1 MGYFFKAE
9 KLDQIIEQLSKT
21 YRIYA
26 PVRHKGMGRFSD
38 RDSIRYA
45 EINQIEDVVFDQKSQ
60 FSPKETFY
68 PMKQTLFY
76 FTEEEYKEPKIDTK
90 GIIVFLRSCDIHAVK
105 RLDQVFLENGPYKDL
120 YYERLRSKIKFI
132 LMECADDFENC
143 FCVSMGT
150 NQTVDYDVSIRLKDG
165 VFYCDVQK
173 DIEGLFATYGSP
185 TDYTLTFV
193 TQNKIQVKL
202 PNLSDSQLVKHSLW
216 QEYTTRCIGC
226 GACNLVCPTCSC
238 YSMQDLFY
246 EDNPKCGER
255 RRVWSSCQID
265 GFSDMAGGH
274 SYRRDQG
281 ERMRFKVLHKV
292 VNHKKRFG
300 INLCV
305 GCGRCD
311 NACPEYISFSKCV
324 NTLGTLSQE
333 DNK

>member
-1 MGYFFKAE
+1 MGYFFEAE

-105 RLDQVFLENGPYKDL
+105 RLDQVFLENGPYKDI

-132 LMECADDFENC
+132 LMECIDDFENC

-150 NQTVDYDVSIRLKDG
+150 NQTVDYDVSIRLKNG

-173 DIEGLFATYGSP
+173 DIEGLFAAHGSLM
-185 TDYTLTFV
+185 DYTPTFV

-202 PNLSDSQLVKHSLW
+202 PNLGDSQLADDSLW

-255 RRVWSSCQID
+255 RRVWSSCQVD

-324 NTLGTLSQE
+324 NTLGILKSGGQ
-333 DNK
+333 